1 MSAGRDSAQLS
12 GLYQD
17 MILDHYRR
25 PRNKGELPD
34 ADARASLKNPL
45 CGDEIEVQLSLD
57 GDRVREIRFVGRGCS
72 ISQASASMMTQLARG
87 RSAAELAVLTNR
99 FAALLRGDA
108 GAAADEALGDL
119 RALSGVSRFPSR
131 HRCATLAW
139 DAMRRALAAG
149 GAL

>member
-1 MSAGRDSAQLS
+1 MPAPTDPAALGA
-12 GLYQD
+12 LYQEL
-17 MILDHYRR
+17 ILDHYRR
-25 PRNKGELPD
+25 PRNKGELAD
-34 ADARASLKNPL
+34 ADAHAALKNPL

-57 GDRVREIRFVGRGCS
+57 GDRVREIRFAGRGCS

-87 RSAAELAVLTNR
+87 RTAAELAVLTDR

-108 GAAADEALGDL
+108 TAAADEALGDL

-139 DAMRRALAAG
+139 DAMRRALAAS